1 MTGLLPHQQML
12 VNEIVS
18 VLEAHSPTNN
28 VEKIDWTNFLT
39 FLTKLIELLVPV
51 LIPLI
56 VAPPTPP
63 VVKDE

>member
-28 VEKIDWTNFLT
+28 VEKIDWTNFLA
-39 FLTKLIELLVPV
+39 FLTKLIELLVPI

>member
-1 MTGLLPHQQML
+1 MTGLLPHQQMMI
-12 VNEIVS
+12 NELID

>member
-28 VEKIDWTNFLT
+28 VEKIDWTNFLA
-39 FLTKLIELLVPV
+39 FLTKLIELLVPI

-56 VAPPTPP
+56 VARPTPP